1 MIIAKV
7 ISIISMIFWIYPA
20 IKQYKTDYFYF
31 FLVLAIADPLM
42 MSFLFIW
49 KLTAQFTAPFFM
61 LILIGSLRPKKLLWL
76 PFALIFLFIFVWLI
90 KESNNALL
98 LTGSIGHLIIFMII
112 ISRLIDQLNKRQLLS
127 GFLVLLSIYELI
139 NVLKVLV
146 MVTDLLHG
154 ITQFYIASFF
164 QILFGLLFSFIS
176 IKSSRFDIKLVK
188 S

>member
-1 MIIAKV
+1 MVIAKV
-7 ISIISMIFWIYPA
+7 ISIISLIVWLFPA

-31 FLVLAIADPLM
+31 FIVLAVADPLM
-42 MSFLFIW
+42 MSFLFILR
-49 KLTAQFTAPFFM
+49 LTAQTTAPFFQ
-61 LILIGSLRPKKLLWL
+61 LIQIGSLRPKKLLWL
-76 PFALIFLFIFVWLI
+76 PLALIFLFIFVWFI

-98 LTGSIGHLIIFMII
+98 LTGSIGHLIIFMMI

-139 NVLKVLV
+139 NVLKVLIV
-146 MVTDLLHG
+146 VTDLLHG

-176 IKSSRFDIKLVK
+176 VKSSRLDFKLVK
-188 S
+188 D

>member
-1 MIIAKV
+1 MIIEKA
-7 ISIISMIFWIYPA
+7 ISIISIVIWLFPL
-20 IKQYKTDYFYF
+20 IKQYKTEYFYF

-42 MSFLFIW
+42 FAIVLIW
-49 KLTAQFTAPFFM
+49 KITAQITAPFFL
-61 LILIGSLRPKKLLWL
+61 LILSGSLRPKKLLWL
-76 PFALIFLFIFVWLI
+76 PFALIFLFIFVWFI

-98 LTGSIGHLIIFMII
+98 LTGSIGHLIIFMMI

-139 NVLKVLV
+139 NVLKVLI

-176 IKSSRFDIKLVK
+176 VKSSRFDIKLVK
-188 S
+188 D